1 MSILQTLK
9 NFFFRDEHNEDYICA
24 NCPAQN
30 MSIQDFNKY
39 KNKEKIRSYCQKHYG
54 NNVNVTQYF
63 TNNKLTC
70 IRRDTD

>member
-1 MSILQTLK
+1 
-9 NFFFRDEHNEDYICA
+9 
-24 NCPAQN
+24 